1 MIYISYFCYEKC
13 KMNKKLIII
22 LHLIFW
28 ITYIVF
34 LAGYLLLETN
44 FKINYVYFPAVVLVR
59 RFYDVMVFY
68 YFYISISS
76 KLLDTKKIIIY
87 ILISLLYIGIL
98 AIPFTY
104 ITLYNSNRWYM
115 PIGDYYLYF
124 KTYYF
129 ALLYHAFLI
138 VPFGIAFK
146 LGKLWYDNFVTQ
158 KILKAQSD
166 ANELA
171 LLRSQ
176 INPHFLFNTLNNIHS
191 FIQREPDR
199 ASFGIIKLSEI
210 MRYMLYKS
218 DTEEV
223 LLENEIE
230 YINNY
235 IDLQKLRISDANFVE
250 FNITGNYQ
258 GVSIPPMLF
267 MPFVENAFKHGRKR
281 EVSPGIFINLSVLN
295 NNIEFSI
302 TNYIKEDE
310 NVENTKGG
318 FGLKNIKRRLE
329 LLFGNK
335 YELETVTEDK
345 KFLVKLKFS
354 LNEDKLHSNR

>member
-1 MIYISYFCYEKC
+1 
-13 KMNKKLIII
+13 MNKKLIII

-28 ITYIVF
+28 ITYTGF
-34 LAGYLLLETN
+34 LAGYLLLETSFN
-44 FKINYVYFPAVVLVR
+44 VNYSYFPAVILIR
-59 RFYDVMVFY
+59 RIYDVMIFY
-68 YFYISISS
+68 YFYLTISS

-87 ILISLLYIGIL
+87 IFISFLYIGIL
-98 AIPFTY
+98 ALPFTL
-104 ITLYNSNRWYM
+104 ITVYNSNRWYK
-115 PIGDYYLYF
+115 PILDYNVYY
-124 KTYYF
+124 KTYYL

-146 LGKLWYDNFVTQ
+146 LGKLWYENHIIQ
-158 KILKAQSD
+158 RNLKAQND

-171 LLRSQ
+171 LLRAQ

-191 FIQREPDR
+191 FIQREPDK
-199 ASFGIIKLSEI
+199 ASFGIIKLSDI
-210 MRYMLYKS
+210 MRYMLHKS
-218 DTEEV
+218 DTEKV

-235 IDLQKLRISDANFVE
+235 IDLQKLRISDADFVE

-258 GVSIPPMLF
+258 GVSVPPMIF

-281 EVSPGIFINLSVLN
+281 DVSPGIFINLSILN

-302 TNYIKEDE
+302 TNYIKEEE
-310 NVENTKGG
+310 NVDNAKGG

-329 LLFGNK
+329 LLFKDK
-335 YELETVTEDK
+335 YDLKIINEEK
-345 KFLVKLKFS
+345 KFIVKLKIT
-354 LNEDKLHSNR
+354 LNENKLHSNR